1 MLQFITH
8 HTERY
13 DEVSAAEAVLRGG
26 CRWIQLRM
34 KDAPSQAVVEAGRAI
49 GDMCRKAGA
58 TFILDDRADLV
69 DELQAD
75 GVHLGKNDMPVEQA
89 RGLLGDDRIIGATA
103 NTFDDIRRA
112 AAAGAD
118 YIGLGPFRFT
128 TTKRNLSPVIGI
140 DGYRSLGNIGQ
151 RNIES
156 VHTILR
162 QEGIRLPIVA
172 IGGIVARDIEAIMST
187 GIDGIALSGAL
198 LQAADTTEETQ
209 KIISIINRYK
219 Q

>member
-34 KDAPSQAVVEAGRAI
+34 KDAPAQAVVEAGRAI

-89 RGLLGDDRIIGATA
+89 RCMLGGNRIIGATA

-128 TTKRNLSPVIGI
+128 TTKRNLSPVIGL
-140 DGYRSLGNIGQ
+140 DGYRSIME
-151 RNIES
+151 RC
-156 VHTILR
+156 R

>member
-13 DEVSAAEAVLRGG
+13 DEVSAADAVLRGG

-34 KDAPSQAVVEAGRAI
+34 KDAPAQAVVEAGRAI

-58 TFILDDRADLV
+58 TFILDDRTDLV

-128 TTKRNLSPVIGI
+128 TTKRNLSPIIGI
-140 DGYRSLGNIGQ
+140 DGYRSIME
-151 RNIES
+151 RC
-156 VHTILR
+156 R